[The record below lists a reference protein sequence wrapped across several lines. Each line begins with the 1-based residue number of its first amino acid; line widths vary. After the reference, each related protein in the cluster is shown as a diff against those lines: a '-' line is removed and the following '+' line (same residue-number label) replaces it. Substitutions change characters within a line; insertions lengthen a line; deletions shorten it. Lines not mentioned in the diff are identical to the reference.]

1 MLDRAR
7 FEFRPYARRFRHPL
21 QTHHGEWATRQ
32 GVILRLTNS
41 TGAIGWGE
49 IAPIEWFGSESLT
62 AALSFCCSLPA
73 DITLDQIRQIPA
85 SLPACQFG
93 FEAAWEMLVSPERW
107 NNSNKLSPKQ
117 LPVSILLPTGAEA
130 LNAPQL
136 WDAKPDSTFKWK
148 IGVAAIREELAIFEE
163 LLSLLPNQAKLRLDA
178 NGGLT
183 WQQSCQWL
191 QVCDGYGVELIEQPL
206 PPDQFSLM
214 LKLSQRY
221 STPIALD
228 ESVTTLDQL
237 KLCYS
242 NGWRGLFVIKA
253 PITGSPIELR
263 QFCHAHKLDVIWSSV
278 FETAIA
284 RRYVEQNL
292 IAALSASNRAVGF
305 GVDHWFTDG
314 WERRNPEQIWERLH
328 SSEFS

>member
-1 MLDRAR
+1 LPDSAQS
-7 FEFRPYARRFRHPL
+7 EFRPYSRRFKHPL
-21 QTHHGEWATRQ
+21 QTHHGVWATRQ
-32 GVILRLTNS
+32 GVILRLTNAAGD
-41 TGAIGWGE
+41 TGWGE

-62 AALSFCCSLPA
+62 AALNFCHSLPA
-73 DITLDQIRQIPA
+73 EITFEQIRQIPA
-85 SLPACQFG
+85 ALPACQFG
-93 FEAAWEMLVSPERW
+93 FESAWEMLIAAENLENP
-107 NNSNKLSPKQ
+107 NNLVPSQ

-136 WDAKPDSTFKWK
+136 WGAQPGSTFKWK
-148 IGVAAIREELAIFEE
+148 IGVAAIQDELAIFEE
-163 LLSLLPNQAKLRLDA
+163 LISLLPNQAKLRLDA

-183 WQQSCQWL
+183 WQQACQWL
-191 QVCDGYGVELIEQPL
+191 QVCDGYGIELIEQPL

-253 PITGSPIELR
+253 PLTGSPIELR
-263 QFCHAHKLDVIWSSV
+263 HFCHAHKLDIVWSSV

-284 RRYVEQNL
+284 RRYIEQNL
-292 IAALSASNRAVGF
+292 IAALPPSDRAVGF

-314 WERRNPEQIWERLH
+314 WERRSPKQIWEQLTPL
-328 SSEFS
+328 EAP